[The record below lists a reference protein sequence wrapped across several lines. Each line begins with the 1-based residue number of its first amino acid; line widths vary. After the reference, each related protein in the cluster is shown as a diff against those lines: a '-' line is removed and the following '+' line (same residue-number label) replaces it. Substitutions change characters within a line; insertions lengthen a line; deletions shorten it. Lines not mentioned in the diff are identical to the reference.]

1 VEHKANFVTSIPAA
15 ISELRDMMTEGFA
28 EYPYLTQVI
37 RKLVELPRFTKDER
51 SEGVLEVKV
60 YSFSYMKGIPH
71 DPSGNGGGYVFD
83 CRSIHNPG
91 RYEPYKKLTGRD
103 EPVIKFLEDDGEIT
117 EFLEHVYAVVDAHVE
132 TYRRRGFSNLMVS
145 FGCTGGQHRSVYSAE
160 HVAAHL
166 SQKYPDIRVRL
177 IHREQGIDT
186 IL

>member
-1 VEHKANFVTSIPAA
+1 
-15 ISELRDMMTEGFA
+15 M
-28 EYPYLTQVI
+28 
-37 RKLVELPRFTKDER
+37 
-51 SEGVLEVKV
+51 
-60 YSFSYMKGIPH
+60 
-71 DPSGNGGGYVFD
+71 
-83 CRSIHNPG
+83 
-91 RYEPYKKLTGRD
+91 
-103 EPVIKFLEDDGEIT
+103 KFLEDDGEIT
-117 EFLEHVYAVVDAHVE
+117 EFLEHVYAMVDAHVE